1 MLRTTCYHL
10 YIIDT
15 YFFIKWTKSEQLSL
29 VANAPTTFAISYVA
43 RTRNGGL
50 EPFLFSLCYVNDV
63 AVTYGKRI
71 SYCFY

>member
-29 VANAPTTFAISYVA
+29 VANAPINNPQLVMSQEQETV
-43 RTRNGGL
+43 
-50 EPFLFSLCYVNDV
+50 D
-63 AVTYGKRI
+63 
-71 SYCFY
+71 